1 MAWGGRVTRGEEG
14 WWRNCR
20 KLKVIQSAWSHVVL
34 HNTCPMM
41 WLCVCQVF
49 NSVQECIYS
58 NACTCCLYKSV
69 SAIVEGGA
77 NDCVRHC
84 MCCIAENDACNCNT
98 RLAWEDTLSSD
109 SHHIVTKCANCHQT
123 QSQYFHW
130 IGQYAYMPICMGPML
145 WISVI
150 LDVWRT
156 WGSCTLYIVYAV
168 A

>member
-49 NSVQECIYS
+49 NSVQCMHLLSLQECFCNCRS
-58 NACTCCLYKSV
+58 GCKWLCTSLYV
-69 SAIVEGGA
+69 
-77 NDCVRHC
+77 

-156 WGSCTLYIVYAV
+156 WGSCRLYIVYAV

>member
-49 NSVQECIYS
+49 NSVQFMHLLSLQECFC
-58 NACTCCLYKSV
+58 NCRGRFKWLCTSLYV
-69 SAIVEGGA
+69 
-77 NDCVRHC
+77 

-123 QSQYFHW
+123 QSPYFHW
-130 IGQYAYMPICMGPML
+130 IGQHAYAHMYGPYAL
-145 WISVI
+145 N
-150 LDVWRT
+150 L
-156 WGSCTLYIVYAV
+156 SCSRRMKNLRVMYIVQMYIVYAV